1 MSASKVY
8 FTDMRCPVGTGLL
21 DKLKKLIEK
30 AGIDS
35 IDMDSK
41 FVAIKIHFGEPGNL
55 SFLRPNFAKVV
66 ADKVTSLGGRPFLT
80 DCNTLYVGRRKHA
93 LEHLAA
99 AQENGFSPL
108 STGCQMIIAD
118 GLKGTDEMEV
128 PLEGCDHFQSA
139 FIGRAIMDADIF
151 ISLTHFKGHELTG
164 FGGAIKNIGMGCGS
178 RAGKMAMHSI
188 GKPGIDA
195 EKCRGCKTC
204 THYCAQS
211 AISIGEDHKARIDH
225 DLCAGCGRC
234 IGVCNFDAI
243 SNAFD
248 AESTILNERMAEY
261 TKAVIQN
268 RPHFHVSI
276 VNQVSPYC
284 DCHAEN
290 DAAVVPDIGMFA
302 SFDPVALDHACIDAV
317 NAAPAISTSVLG
329 QCAHEHNDHFTD
341 IHPKTNWRSQI
352 EHARK
357 IGIGNVDYE
366 LVTVK
371 EGRLLPRTRGQP
383 MHDKKRRL
391 STPFFLWPSVRPPSV
406 PARGVSA
413 VEQFFPEEFD
423 VAVGTGSG
431 LPAQDGVRH
440 LFQPPADRAFRQ
452 AAAEGLLAH
461 HGLVHAGV
469 AGQHT
474 GQIQRDPAQEVVAD
488 VREPHE
494 HLAGALHVLRHV
506 HADLEAVHAVLRLQ
520 HLDQG
525 IGVRQGGGFRGQDE
539 EAFLRRHIEIEHA
552 VVDARARVHDE
563 EIQIVLQLVH
573 GIQQL
578 QLLPRIE
585 RQHLADTRRGGQDG
599 EAVFRGQQDVPQGRP
614 LMEQVEDVLF
624 GMQAQQHVHIG
635 QPQVRVQK
643 QHALAARRQGQ
654 GQIDRDIGLAHAPL
668 ARGDGKYQR
677 ITAVHARSRCQVLPF
692 CYTYL
697 NLFITRQID
706 SMLTS
711 CFIEAGF
718 TFSEKKA
725 RAFLSTGLHRGTHG
739 IVS

>member
-55 SFLRPNFAKVV
+55 SFLRLNFAKVV

-248 AESTILNERMAEY
+248 AGSTILNERMAEY

-302 SFDPVALDHACIDAV
+302 GFDPVALDHACIDAV

-371 EGRLLPRTRGQP
+371 
-383 MHDKKRRL
+383 
-391 STPFFLWPSVRPPSV
+391 
-406 PARGVSA
+406 
-413 VEQFFPEEFD
+413 
-423 VAVGTGSG
+423 
-431 LPAQDGVRH
+431 
-440 LFQPPADRAFRQ
+440 
-452 AAAEGLLAH
+452 
-461 HGLVHAGV
+461 
-469 AGQHT
+469 
-474 GQIQRDPAQEVVAD
+474 
-488 VREPHE
+488 
-494 HLAGALHVLRHV
+494 
-506 HADLEAVHAVLRLQ
+506 
-520 HLDQG
+520 
-525 IGVRQGGGFRGQDE
+525 
-539 EAFLRRHIEIEHA
+539 
-552 VVDARARVHDE
+552 
-563 EIQIVLQLVH
+563 
-573 GIQQL
+573 
-578 QLLPRIE
+578 
-585 RQHLADTRRGGQDG
+585 
-599 EAVFRGQQDVPQGRP
+599 
-614 LMEQVEDVLF
+614 
-624 GMQAQQHVHIG
+624 
-635 QPQVRVQK
+635 
-643 QHALAARRQGQ
+643 
-654 GQIDRDIGLAHAPL
+654 
-668 ARGDGKYQR
+668 
-677 ITAVHARSRCQVLPF
+677 
-692 CYTYL
+692 
-697 NLFITRQID
+697 
-706 SMLTS
+706 
-711 CFIEAGF
+711 
-718 TFSEKKA
+718 
-725 RAFLSTGLHRGTHG
+725 
-739 IVS
+739 

>member
-1 MSASKVY
+1 MEASNVY
-8 FTDMRCPVGTGLL
+8 YTDFRCPVGTSLL
-21 DKLKKLIEK
+21 EKLRRLCLA
-30 AGIDS
+30 AGIRQL
-35 IDMDSK
+35 DMEGK
-41 FVAIKIHFGEPGNL
+41 FVAIKMHFGELGNL
-55 SFLRPNFAKVV
+55 AFLRPNYAKVV
-66 ADKVTSLGGRPFLT
+66 ADLCKEQGGMPFLT
-80 DCNTLYVGRRKHA
+80 DCNTLYPGSRKNA
-93 LEHLAA
+93 LEHLTC
-99 AQENGFSPL
+99 AQLNGFWPMT
-108 STGCQMIIAD
+108 TGCQVLIAD
-118 GLKGTDEMEV
+118 GLRGTDEVEV
-128 PLEGCDHFQSA
+128 PVPNGEYCKTA
-139 FIGRAIMDADIF
+139 KIGRAIMDADVF

-371 EGRLLPRTRGQP
+371 
-383 MHDKKRRL
+383 
-391 STPFFLWPSVRPPSV
+391 
-406 PARGVSA
+406 
-413 VEQFFPEEFD
+413 
-423 VAVGTGSG
+423 
-431 LPAQDGVRH
+431 
-440 LFQPPADRAFRQ
+440 
-452 AAAEGLLAH
+452 
-461 HGLVHAGV
+461 
-469 AGQHT
+469 
-474 GQIQRDPAQEVVAD
+474 
-488 VREPHE
+488 
-494 HLAGALHVLRHV
+494 
-506 HADLEAVHAVLRLQ
+506 
-520 HLDQG
+520 
-525 IGVRQGGGFRGQDE
+525 
-539 EAFLRRHIEIEHA
+539 
-552 VVDARARVHDE
+552 
-563 EIQIVLQLVH
+563 
-573 GIQQL
+573 
-578 QLLPRIE
+578 
-585 RQHLADTRRGGQDG
+585 
-599 EAVFRGQQDVPQGRP
+599 
-614 LMEQVEDVLF
+614 
-624 GMQAQQHVHIG
+624 
-635 QPQVRVQK
+635 
-643 QHALAARRQGQ
+643 
-654 GQIDRDIGLAHAPL
+654 
-668 ARGDGKYQR
+668 
-677 ITAVHARSRCQVLPF
+677 
-692 CYTYL
+692 
-697 NLFITRQID
+697 
-706 SMLTS
+706 
-711 CFIEAGF
+711 
-718 TFSEKKA
+718 
-725 RAFLSTGLHRGTHG
+725 
-739 IVS
+739 

>member
-55 SFLRPNFAKVV
+55 SFLRPNFAKMV

-195 EKCRGCKTC
+195 E
-204 THYCAQS
+204 
-211 AISIGEDHKARIDH
+211 
-225 DLCAGCGRC
+225 
-234 IGVCNFDAI
+234 
-243 SNAFD
+243 
-248 AESTILNERMAEY
+248 STILNERMAEY

-371 EGRLLPRTRGQP
+371 
-383 MHDKKRRL
+383 
-391 STPFFLWPSVRPPSV
+391 
-406 PARGVSA
+406 
-413 VEQFFPEEFD
+413 
-423 VAVGTGSG
+423 
-431 LPAQDGVRH
+431 
-440 LFQPPADRAFRQ
+440 
-452 AAAEGLLAH
+452 
-461 HGLVHAGV
+461 
-469 AGQHT
+469 
-474 GQIQRDPAQEVVAD
+474 
-488 VREPHE
+488 
-494 HLAGALHVLRHV
+494 
-506 HADLEAVHAVLRLQ
+506 
-520 HLDQG
+520 
-525 IGVRQGGGFRGQDE
+525 
-539 EAFLRRHIEIEHA
+539 
-552 VVDARARVHDE
+552 
-563 EIQIVLQLVH
+563 
-573 GIQQL
+573 
-578 QLLPRIE
+578 
-585 RQHLADTRRGGQDG
+585 
-599 EAVFRGQQDVPQGRP
+599 
-614 LMEQVEDVLF
+614 
-624 GMQAQQHVHIG
+624 
-635 QPQVRVQK
+635 
-643 QHALAARRQGQ
+643 
-654 GQIDRDIGLAHAPL
+654 
-668 ARGDGKYQR
+668 
-677 ITAVHARSRCQVLPF
+677 
-692 CYTYL
+692 
-697 NLFITRQID
+697 
-706 SMLTS
+706 
-711 CFIEAGF
+711 
-718 TFSEKKA
+718 
-725 RAFLSTGLHRGTHG
+725 
-739 IVS
+739 